1 MIDRQSP
8 SLALLAPIAAA
19 LALAACS
26 HGSGEA
32 PQPVS
37 AAPAP
42 VSTDSVIAL
51 LNQGDEAAA
60 SKQLK
65 AILKRDPADPSA
77 RVLEESIDK
86 DPVELLGPKAFPYT
100 VQPGETLIALAER
113 FLGNKLKF
121 YQLARYNGVKV
132 PSSLAAGSV
141 LRIPG
146 TPPRPAAPVH
156 VAPRPEPAAPR
167 PVRARPT
174 PAPAVPAPAPTP
186 AAPAANPALAG
197 QLRGA
202 GLAALNQGKVDRAVA
217 LLSRAAALDPGNP
230 LIARDL
236 SRAQRIQRTVS
247 AHH

>member
-1 MIDRQSP
+1 MTDRFSSSRALAAP
-8 SLALLAPIAAA
+8 LALM
-19 LALAACS
+19 LALAGCG
-26 HGSGEA
+26 HGAPQA

-42 VSTDSVIAL
+42 VSIEGVIAL
-51 LNQGDEAAA
+51 LDKGDQATA

-65 AILKRDPADPSA
+65 TILKRDPTDSAA

-86 DPVELLGPKAFPYT
+86 DPVELLGPKAFSYT
-100 VQPGETLIALAER
+100 VQPGETMIQLAER
-113 FLGNKLKF
+113 FLGTKLKF
-121 YQLARYNGVKV
+121 YQLARYNGIQV
-132 PSSLAAGSV
+132 PASLAAGTE

-146 TPPRPAAPVH
+146 TAPRAPEPVRTAPRAPAPATRPTRAKPAGAPAAAAPAAPV
-156 VAPRPEPAAPR
+156 
-167 PVRARPT
+167 
-174 PAPAVPAPAPTP
+174 
-186 AAPAANPALAG
+186 ANPALAS

>member
-1 MIDRQSP
+1 MIDRRFP
-8 SLALLAPIAAA
+8 PFTLVAPLAAA
-19 LALAACS
+19 LALAACG
-26 HGSGEA
+26 HGTNPA
-32 PQPVS
+32 PQAVS
-37 AAPAP
+37 AAPEP
-42 VSTDSVIAL
+42 VSPDNIIAL

-60 SKQLK
+60 LKQLK
-65 AILKRDPADPSA
+65 TIQRRNPTDPSA

-100 VQPGETLIALAER
+100 VQPGETMIALAER

-121 YQLARYNGVKV
+121 YQLARYNGIKV
-132 PSSLAAGSV
+132 PSALAAGTV

-146 TPPRPAAPVH
+146 TPPKPPAPIRTT
-156 VAPRPEPAAPR
+156 PRAEPAATPR
-167 PVRARPT
+167 PTRAKPAAT
-174 PAPAVPAPAPTP
+174 PAAAP
-186 AAPAANPALAG
+186 AAPATNPALAS

-217 LLSRAAALDPGNP
+217 LLARAASLDPGNP